1 MRIVPASLA
10 ALFLI
15 APLAHAADPVVPP
28 AGAEAATPP
37 PAPII
42 VGGVYPATGA
52 GIDARS
58 AVATAL
64 DIVNGKHDR
73 LQVLM
78 GAGDG
83 LDRLGGAKL
92 SIVLADDAQDPEKAA
107 AAAEH
112 LIVDEHATALV
123 GGLSDDIAAAISR
136 IAEKHG
142 IPFLS
147 LDSSM
152 TNTGG
157 LAWFFRVGRTPA
169 NDARSLLRMLAAIA
183 SANGQTVQTVALV
196 VEDSPAGRARAAPVR
211 TAGEA
216 VGLKLVDVPVPV
228 ESASLD
234 EAVQAVTASAPGAV
248 FVALNGT
255 QEPALLAR
263 LAASGVGPL
272 VLLQRGETNVD
283 TDGVFRSISYT
294 ADPIPARPGVSEVDA
309 TFKAR
314 AGKPLTTT
322 TAREITGILLLAD
335 VINRAASTKPID
347 LRTALMA
354 TDTPGSE
361 TLMMWDGIRFDDS
374 GQNVLATP
382 ALQQVQHGAFQTVA
396 PDTVAVAAPV
406 WPAKKDAA
414 K

>member
-15 APLAHAADPVVPP
+15 VPLAQAADPAP
-28 AGAEAATPP
+28 AGQTTPS
-37 PAPII
+37 PAPIV
-42 VGGVYPATGA
+42 VGGVYPTTGA
-52 GIDARS
+52 GVDARN

-64 DIVNGKHDR
+64 EIVNGKHDR

-78 GAGDG
+78 GAGEG

-92 SIVLADDAQDPEKAA
+92 SVILADDAGDPEKAA
-107 AAAEH
+107 IAAEH

-123 GGLSDDIAAAISR
+123 GGLTDEIAAAISR

-142 IPFLS
+142 VPFLS
-147 LDSSM
+147 LDSAM

-169 NDARSLLRMLAAIA
+169 NDARSLVRMLAAIA

-211 TAGEA
+211 AAGEA
-216 VGLKLVDVPVPV
+216 VGLKLVDVLVPAAGV
-228 ESASLD
+228 SLD
-234 EAVQAVTASAPGAV
+234 APVSAVVASAPDAV
-248 FVALNGT
+248 FVALDGAR
-255 QEPALLAR
+255 EPELLAR
-263 LAASGVGPL
+263 LASSGVGPL
-272 VLLQRGETNVD
+272 VLLQRGETD
-283 TDGVFRSISYT
+283 TGTDGVFRGLSYT
-294 ADPIPARPGVSEVDA
+294 ADPLPARPGVSDVDA
-309 TFKAR
+309 AFKAR
-314 AGKPLTTT
+314 AGTPLTTT

-361 TLMMWDGIRFDDS
+361 TLMLWDGIRFDDS

-382 ALQQVQHGAFQTVA
+382 ALQQVQHGTFQTVA

-406 WPAKKDAA
+406 WPVKKDAA